1 MKELKRT
8 KFVGFRVTADEY
20 TKIENAA
27 FASGHDPNDWCR
39 AAVIGCSHYRL
50 TVNERLIYTEIAAF
64 AICLRMDSNCC
75 SMATPRRQQPGPSLL
90 RKSIK
95 DCRRSLPTCCH
106 GADQGRENFL
116 MRVVPSLRNHHPV
129 VKTITAS

>member
-39 AAVIGCSHYRL
+39 AAAIGCSHYML
-50 TVNERLIYTEIAAF
+50 TLNDRLIYTEIAAF
-64 AICLRMDSNCC
+64 RHLLTHGFKLLLNANPTT
-75 SMATPRRQQPGPSLL
+75 ATAWTKLTEEVDQRLQEIFTDLLSRRRPG
-90 RKSIK
+90 
-95 DCRRSLPTCCH
+95 
-106 GADQGRENFL
+106 
-116 MRVVPSLRNHHPV
+116 
-129 VKTITAS
+129 